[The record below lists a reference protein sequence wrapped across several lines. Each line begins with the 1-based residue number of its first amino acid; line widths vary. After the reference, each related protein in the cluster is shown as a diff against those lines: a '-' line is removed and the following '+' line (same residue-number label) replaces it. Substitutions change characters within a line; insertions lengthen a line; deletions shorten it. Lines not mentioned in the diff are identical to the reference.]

1 MDGLYFGFIVC
12 EYFETM
18 LTIDLY
24 LLEASLVAKS
34 VSESNWSLDPDFK
47 VLIWC
52 MKLRS
57 QCISSPGPAE
67 DDGAMSCSRRSVI
80 LCVCVSRV

>member
-18 LTIDLY
+18 LTTDLY
-24 LLEASLVAKS
+24 LLEASLIAKS

-47 VLIWC
+47 VLI
-52 MKLRS
+52 
-57 QCISSPGPAE
+57 G
-67 DDGAMSCSRRSVI
+67 V
-80 LCVCVSRV
+80 